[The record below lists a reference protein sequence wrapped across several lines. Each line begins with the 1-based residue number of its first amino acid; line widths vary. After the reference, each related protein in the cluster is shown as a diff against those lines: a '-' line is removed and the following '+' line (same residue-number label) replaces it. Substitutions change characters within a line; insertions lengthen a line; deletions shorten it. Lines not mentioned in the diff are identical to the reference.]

1 MTCWIII
8 PVKAPPL
15 AKGRLAGALGASE
28 RDALTRA
35 MLRRAVGAAQATS
48 YPLPDPPPTGEV
60 ARPPYLGRD
69 GAGRSKLAAEAACTL
84 PRADLSA
91 PLLQLRRSPSPSGG
105 ELRDG
110 IPCKI
115 ALISTSRLGLPE
127 TFELLPEPEGGLNA
141 AVTSARAQ
149 LAQRDCSR
157 IVTLAADLPLV
168 TAADVA
174 ALAALPPGVI
184 GIAPDRHGT
193 GTNALS
199 LPMPSASAF
208 TYSYGPGS
216 FALHKA
222 EAERLGLPVEI
233 IATPGLARDID
244 DPADLPDA
252 AALLAQLDA
261 AQ

>member
-8 PVKAPPL
+8 PVKAPPK

-28 RDALTRA
+28 REALTRA
-35 MLRRAVGAAQATS
+35 MLRRAVAAAQ
-48 YPLPDPPPTGEV
+48 
-60 ARPPYLGRD
+60 
-69 GAGRSKLAAEAACTL
+69 GAG
-84 PRADLSA
+84 P
-91 PLLQLRRSPSPSGG
+91 
-105 ELRDG
+105 
-110 IPCKI
+110 I
-115 ALISTSRLGLPE
+115 ALVGTSRLGMPD
-127 TFELLPEPEGGLNA
+127 TIELLRDPEGGLNA
-141 AVTSARAQ
+141 AVSSARAQ

-199 LPMPSASAF
+199 LPLPAAGAF
-208 TYSYGPGS
+208 AYSYGPGS
-216 FALHKA
+216 FALHMA